1 VLQRKTCPSYSPLT
15 AWNRRCIS
23 WLTFGLISKVSLHLS
38 YLTLDLPFYLIYLV
52 AYKRFTDNVPLAI
65 DLDLVRGVEKG
76 VLLALYTNLGING
89 PEGSRI
95 CTEFAQESPK
105 VADRRA
111 DLQKKLDR
119 LESASGELL
128 SLGA

>member
-1 VLQRKTCPSYSPLT
+1 MLQRKTCPSYSPLT
-15 AWNRRCIS
+15 AWSRRCIS
-23 WLTFGLISKVSLHLS
+23 WLTFGLISKVNLHLS
-38 YLTLDLPFYLIYLV
+38 YLTLDLTFYLV

-95 CTEFAQESPK
+95 CSEFAQESPQ